1 VNVLIAGA
9 GRLGTQ
15 VAQVLS
21 AARNEVTLIDIDDD
35 RVAELE
41 GRIPVRLVIGDAC
54 EPVLLEHAGALTAD
68 LVIATTGDDEDNL
81 VISLLAKR
89 QFSVPRVA
97 ARVNDADNAW
107 LFDGRWG
114 VDVAVP
120 AATPL
125 ISLIEEATGATDTV
139 ALLRLSK
146 AGVDVI
152 ETAIT
157 PQSWAVGQ
165 ALGDVRL
172 PEGTVVATIVRDG
185 QPTVPNPAIRL
196 RAGDELLLVS
206 HSATE
211 EEIHAAF
218 QSSARS

>member
-1 VNVLIAGA
+1 MNVIIAGA

-15 VAQVLS
+15 IAQVL
-21 AARNEVTLIDIDDD
+21 AAAHNEVTLIDADDD

-41 GRIPVRLVIGDAC
+41 GRVPVRLIAGDAC
-54 EPVLLEHAGALTAD
+54 EPTLLEHAGALTAD
-68 LVIATTGDDEDNL
+68 LLIATTGDDEDNL

-89 QFSVPRVA
+89 QFSVARVA
-97 ARVNDADNAW
+97 ARCNDADNAW
-107 LFDGRWG
+107 LFDERWG

-157 PQSWAVGQ
+157 PQSRTAGR
-165 ALGDVRL
+165 ALGDVPL

-185 QPTVPNPAIRL
+185 QPTVPDPAVRL
-196 RAGDELLLVS
+196 RPGDEILLVS
-206 HSATE
+206 HNATE
-211 EEIHAAF
+211 QEIDAAF
-218 QSSARS
+218 Q

>member
-1 VNVLIAGA
+1 MNVIIAGA

-15 VAQVLS
+15 IAQVL
-21 AARNEVTLIDIDDD
+21 AAAHNEVTLIDADDD

-41 GRIPVRLVIGDAC
+41 GRVPVRLIAGDAC
-54 EPVLLEHAGALTAD
+54 EPTLLEHAGALTAD
-68 LVIATTGDDEDNL
+68 LLIATTGDDEDNL

-89 QFSVPRVA
+89 QFSVARVA
-97 ARVNDADNAW
+97 ARCNDADNAW
-107 LFDGRWG
+107 LFDERWG

-146 AGVDVI
+146 AGVNVI

-157 PQSWAVGQ
+157 PQSRTAGR
-165 ALGDVRL
+165 ALGDVPL

-185 QPTVPNPAIRL
+185 QPTVPDPAVRL
-196 RAGDELLLVS
+196 RPGDEILLVS
-206 HSATE
+206 HNATE
-211 EEIHAAF
+211 QEIHAAF
-218 QSSARS
+218 Q